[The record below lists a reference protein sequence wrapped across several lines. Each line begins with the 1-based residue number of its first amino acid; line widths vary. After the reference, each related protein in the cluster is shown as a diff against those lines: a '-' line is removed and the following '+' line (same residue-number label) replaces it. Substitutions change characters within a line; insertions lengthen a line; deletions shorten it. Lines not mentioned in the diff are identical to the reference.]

1 MNRGR
6 VLNLSGLK
14 VLEIIK
20 TNAHSLICFLVLIIG
35 VVCGLFM
42 FNDFEAV
49 TNFLEGFFNDFL
61 KSRDGKSFIS
71 IVLSSYLHDLL
82 LFLIVFIFGT
92 TLFGVVTVPLSLGF
106 CGFFHGA
113 AVAYL
118 YSSFALKGVAFNAVI
133 FLPAVIVL
141 LIFLIF
147 AAKHSLMFSLQIAR
161 LTLPD
166 SPQENLYIKFKDY
179 ALHFLILTLGAISSA
194 LLDGLTSIT
203 MLRFF
208 EF

>member
-6 VLNLSGLK
+6 VLNLSGVR
-14 VLEIIK
+14 VLEIVK

-35 VVCGLFM
+35 VIFGLFM
-42 FNDFEAV
+42 FDDFEAV
-49 TNFLEGFFNDFL
+49 TIFLEGFFNDFL
-61 KSRDGKSFIS
+61 KSRDGKSFIR
-71 IVLSSYLHDLL
+71 IVLSSYLNDLL
-82 LFLIVFIFGT
+82 LLLIIFISGT
-92 TLFGVVTVPLSLGF
+92 TLFGVVTVPLSLSF
-106 CGFFHGA
+106 CGFFYGS
-113 AVAYL
+113 AVGYL
-118 YSSFALKGVAFNAVI
+118 YSSFALKGVAFNSVI

-141 LIFLIF
+141 LLFLIF
-147 AAKHSLMFSLQIAR
+147 AAKHSLIFSLQIAR

-179 ALHFLILTLGAISSA
+179 ALHFLILTIGAISSA
-194 LLDGLTSIT
+194 LIDGLTSVT